1 MKFNR
6 YKNDLKKRKL
16 HKKTEIFQKTLKL
29 LFLYSSEMHIKLIT
43 KKNIYFKLLKNCFKS
58 RVKNYCVISGRGRSI
73 YKKLKV
79 SRIVFKSLNNEGF
92 FFGIRKTS

>member
-16 HKKTEIFQKTLKL
+16 YKKTEVYQKTLKL
-29 LFLYSSEMHIKLIT
+29 LFLYSPEVYIKLIT
-43 KKNIYFKLLKNCFKS
+43 KKTIYLKLLKNCFKS

-73 YKKLKV
+73 YNKLKV
-79 SRIVFKSLNNEGF
+79 SRIVFRSLNDKGF
-92 FFGIRKTS
+92 FFGIKKTS